1 MKSVQ
6 AAERVTARDAAVP
19 RVAYLIYRLERR
31 LRRRLDA
38 AMTAEGITTTEYVAL
53 SVLREREGLSSAQ
66 LARWAFVSP
75 QAMNLVISSLE
86 RGDFV
91 RRRPDPRHKRV
102 LQASVTAKG
111 VKVLERCEASMD
123 EIEADML
130 QGVAP
135 EALDSLGVTLL
146 ACARSLEAT
155 RPLPTPRVSA
165 SSRRPRG

>member
-1 MKSVQ
+1 MKSLQ
-6 AAERVTARDAAVP
+6 AAERVAAPDAALP

-31 LRRRLDA
+31 LRSRLNGA
-38 AMTAEGITTTEYVAL
+38 VTVEGITTTEYVTL

-75 QAMNLVISSLE
+75 QAMNLVITSLE
-86 RGDFV
+86 RGGLV

-111 VKVLERCEASMD
+111 IKVLERCELSMY

-130 QGVAP
+130 QGLAP
-135 EALDSLGVTLL
+135 EALDSLRTTLL

-155 RPLPTPRVSA
+155 RPLPMPRVSA
-165 SSRRPRG
+165 AGRRRPG